1 MSTETKPL
9 QPSQVGV
16 IGAGVMGEALIA
28 ALIKFGMK
36 ASSICVS
43 EKRAERAEELVNRYG
58 ICVCDLAQNVGGSD
72 VLLLVV
78 KPQDMASVLAEIK
91 GSIKAGALVITF
103 AAGKS
108 TSFISS
114 HLGTDNPVIRVMPNT
129 PMVMGRGMSAMSLG
143 GAATS
148 DDQNWVKKF
157 LSKAGEVIVIDESL
171 QDAVTATSG
180 SGPAYYFAFTEAVV
194 GAARRLGISQEDA
207 VTLASQTLIG
217 AALMVE
223 KSGKELKTLRENV
236 TSPNGTTAAALKS
249 FADSGLEELVYQAMK
264 AAHDRSIELSS

>member
-1 MSTETKPL
+1 MSFSK
-9 QPSQVGV
+9 VGIV
-16 IGAGVMGEALIA
+16 GTGIIGEALIEVLLRSGLSKESLFIA
-28 ALIKFGMK
+28 EKRQERRDEIINKYD
-36 ASSICVS
+36 VS
-43 EKRAERAEELVNRYG
+43 EIKDYG
-58 ICVCDLAQNVGGSD
+58 SLDAIVLA
-72 VLLLVV
+72 V
-78 KPQDMASVLAEIK
+78 KPQDFMATVETIF
-91 GSIKAGALVITF
+91 GSLSGSPLIVSF
-103 AAGKS
+103 AAGIKIRS
-108 TSFISS
+108 VEEK
-114 HLGTDNPVIRVMPNT
+114 LGKGSRVIRVMPNT

-143 GAATS
+143 SSATS
-148 DDQNWVKKF
+148 DDQNWVKEF

-180 SGPAYYFAFTEAVV
+180 SGPAYFFAFTEAVV

-249 FADSGLEELVYQAMK
+249 FTESGLEEIVYKAMK

>member
-1 MSTETKPL
+1 MSFSK
-9 QPSQVGV
+9 VGIV
-16 IGAGVMGEALIA
+16 GTGIIGEALIEVLLRSGLSKESLFIA
-28 ALIKFGMK
+28 EKRQERRDEIINKYG
-36 ASSICVS
+36 VS
-43 EKRAERAEELVNRYG
+43 EIKDFGSLDAIL
-58 ICVCDLAQNVGGSD
+58 LA
-72 VLLLVV
+72 V
-78 KPQDMASVLAEIK
+78 KPQDLMATLETISDSLS
-91 GSIKAGALVITF
+91 GSPLIVSF
-103 AAGKS
+103 AAGIKIKS
-108 TSFISS
+108 IEEK
-114 HLGTDNPVIRVMPNT
+114 LGKGSRVIRVMPNT

-143 GAATS
+143 SSVNTS
-148 DDQNWVKKF
+148 DQDWVRGF
-157 LSKAGEVIVIDESL
+157 LSKAGEVIVVDESL
-171 QDAVTATSG
+171 QDSVTATSG

-249 FADSGLEELVYQAMK
+249 FADSGLEELVFQAMK

>member
-1 MSTETKPL
+1 MSFSK
-9 QPSQVGV
+9 VGIV
-16 IGAGVMGEALIA
+16 GTGIIGEALIEVLLRSGLSRESLFIA
-28 ALIKFGMK
+28 EKRQERRDEI
-36 ASSICVS
+36 SSKYGVS
-43 EKRAERAEELVNRYG
+43 EIEDYG
-58 ICVCDLAQNVGGSD
+58 SLDAILLA
-72 VLLLVV
+72 V
-78 KPQDMASVLAEIK
+78 KPQDFMTTIETISDSLSASPLIV
-91 GSIKAGALVITF
+91 SF
-103 AAGKS
+103 AAGIKIKS
-108 TSFISS
+108 IEEK
-114 HLGTDNPVIRVMPNT
+114 LGKGSRVIRVMPNT

-143 GAATS
+143 SAATS
-148 DDQNWVKKF
+148 DDQNWVKRI
-157 LSKAGEVIVIDESL
+157 LSKAGEVIVSDESL

-194 GAARRLGISQEDA
+194 GAARRLGLSQEDA

-249 FADSGLEELVYQAMK
+249 FADSGLEEMVYRAMK

>member
-1 MSTETKPL
+1 MSFSK
-9 QPSQVGV
+9 VGIV
-16 IGAGVMGEALIA
+16 GTGIIGEALIEVLLRSGLSKESLFIA
-28 ALIKFGMK
+28 EKRQERRDEI
-36 ASSICVS
+36 SSKYGVS
-43 EKRAERAEELVNRYG
+43 EIKDFGSLDAIL
-58 ICVCDLAQNVGGSD
+58 LA
-72 VLLLVV
+72 V
-78 KPQDMASVLAEIK
+78 KPQDLMATLETISDSLSSSPLIV
-91 GSIKAGALVITF
+91 SF
-103 AAGKS
+103 AAGIKIKS
-108 TSFISS
+108 IEEK
-114 HLGTDNPVIRVMPNT
+114 LGKGSRVIRVMPNT

-143 GAATS
+143 SSVNTS
-148 DDQNWVKKF
+148 DQDWVRGF
-157 LSKAGEVIVIDESL
+157 LSKAGEVIVVDESL

-180 SGPAYYFAFTEAVV
+180 SGPAYFFAFTEAVV

>member
-1 MSTETKPL
+1 MSFSK
-9 QPSQVGV
+9 VGIV
-16 IGAGVMGEALIA
+16 GTGIIGEALIEVLLRSGLSKESLFIA
-28 ALIKFGMK
+28 EKRQERRDEIINKYG
-36 ASSICVS
+36 VS
-43 EKRAERAEELVNRYG
+43 EIEVYG
-58 ICVCDLAQNVGGSD
+58 SLDAILLA
-72 VLLLVV
+72 V
-78 KPQDMASVLAEIK
+78 KPQDSMATLETISNSLS
-91 GSIKAGALVITF
+91 GSPLIVSF
-103 AAGKS
+103 AAGIKIKS
-108 TSFISS
+108 IEEK
-114 HLGTDNPVIRVMPNT
+114 LGKGSRVIRVMPNT

-143 GAATS
+143 SSVNTS
-148 DDQNWVKKF
+148 DQDWVRGF
-157 LSKAGEVIVIDESL
+157 LSKAGEVIVVDESL

>member
-1 MSTETKPL
+1 MSFSK
-9 QPSQVGV
+9 VGIV
-16 IGAGVMGEALIA
+16 GTGIIGEALIEVLLRSGLSKESLFIA
-28 ALIKFGMK
+28 
-36 ASSICVS
+36 
-43 EKRAERAEELVNRYG
+43 EKRQERRDEIITKYG
-58 ICVCDLAQNVGGSD
+58 ASQIRDYSSLDAILLA
-72 VLLLVV
+72 V
-78 KPQDMASVLAEIK
+78 KPQDFMTTLETISNSLSDSPLIV
-91 GSIKAGALVITF
+91 SF
-103 AAGKS
+103 AAGIKIKS
-108 TSFISS
+108 IEEK
-114 HLGTDNPVIRVMPNT
+114 LGKGSRVIRVMPNT

-143 GAATS
+143 SAATS
-148 DDQNWVKKF
+148 DDQNWVRGF
-157 LSKAGEVIVIDESL
+157 LSKAGEVIVSDESL

-194 GAARRLGISQEDA
+194 GAARRLGISQEYA

-249 FADSGLEELVYQAMK
+249 FADSGLEEMVYQAMK